1 MAQSEQIGITFQYM
15 SNATGKIFAS
25 SQTLQQF
32 VSSYTHDDG
41 GSDLILL
48 IMETNNNTQN
58 YYLRSFQNALDN
70 QNSLYCMA
78 SRLNAQAFLTKGSMP
93 ITTTTNKIAQKNS

>member
-1 MAQSEQIGITFQYM
+1 M
-15 SNATGKIFAS
+15 SNATGKRFAS

-70 QNSLYCMA
+70 QNSIYCVA
-78 SRLNAQAFLTKGSMP
+78 SRLNAQAFLTEGS
-93 ITTTTNKIAQKNS
+93 NA